1 MFQSN
6 FRGRSFASCLA
17 LAPAILLSAPALA
30 QESDNDRL
38 RDGDI
43 VVTGTKTGDFGAK
56 SGIPIE
62 QVPQS
67 IQVID
72 AEDIIDRGARTI
84 EDALRAVPSATVA
97 RNRVSGFGG
106 NTLRIRGFAAQQ
118 IRNGIFQR
126 FYDGTDPSA
135 LSNVARIEVLKGP
148 SAVLYGQSG
157 VGGIVSIITKQPTDA
172 FAGSIALTAGSY
184 DQKMATI
191 DVGGPITDTLGIRL
205 TGEIERSGSFVDL
218 LDVDRENVGLAL
230 TWKPSP
236 SVSAHLVAE
245 YLHRKTLN
253 NPGLPTVGTVIGNGV
268 ATVKR
273 SAFLGEPDYSLQENN
288 APLIQ
293 AWVDVKL
300 GGTWTLTPRFQYS
313 EWNNTGRSTT
323 LLPPVAPGLTIIPR
337 IGRNAGENDRFYV
350 AQLDLAGEIVTFGVR
365 HKLLVGVEYNHDN
378 VPFRMIATVPCGVGP
393 INALRPVY
401 GCGAPTSNFGFLSR
415 ATLEGAAVYAQDQIA
430 LTNAWNV
437 VAGIRHSRSDNDN
450 TFTTAFSSSGDSAK
464 LRNTSWQLGTTY
476 ALGGG
481 FSLFGGYNTGYDL
494 GAVTGSRRFDG
505 VPFKPETSNQA
516 EVGVRVSRDTVRANL
531 SAFQIRRD
539 NVAVPD
545 PANAGFQL
553 QDGQFRT
560 RGIELEGE
568 WSPLAGW
575 WLQGGYAYLDA
586 EITKSSTPAL
596 LGGRIAETP
605 RNTVTAATRV
615 EIGRVEL
622 RAAANYVGAR
632 EIINGGAVTLPN
644 YETFDIGAG
653 TEFGPIRIDAS
664 LTNLFDKTYY
674 FSDNLSRYSLGT
686 EDRVLPGE
694 PRTLSVRVAYRFGGA
709 LR

>member
-1 MFQSN
+1 MTFARWS
-6 FRGRSFASCLA
+6 GRTLVVAT
-17 LAPAILLSAPALA
+17 LAPLVGIAHAQQRSVSAEATLR
-30 QESDNDRL
+30 ESE
-38 RDGDI
+38 I
-43 VVTGTKTGDFGAK
+43 VVTGTKTGDFGGK
-56 SGIPIE
+56 SGIPID

-97 RNRVSGFGG
+97 RNRVSGFAG

-135 LSNVARIEVLKGP
+135 LSNVDRIEVLKGP

-157 VGGIVSIITKQPTDA
+157 VGGIVSIITRQPTDTP
-172 FAGSIALTAGSY
+172 AGSIALTGGSY
-184 DQKMATI
+184 DQKMVTA
-191 DVGGPITDTLGIRL
+191 DVGGPLTNTLGIRL

-218 LDVDRENVGLAL
+218 LDVDRENVGVSLS
-230 TWKPSP
+230 WRPSP

-253 NPGLPTVGTVIGNGV
+253 NPGLPTVGTVLPNGV

-273 SAFLGEPDYSLQENN
+273 SAFLGEPGYSLQEND
-288 APLIQ
+288 APLVQ

-323 LLPPVAPGLTIIPR
+323 LLPPVAPDLTTIPR
-337 IGRNAGENDRFYV
+337 VGRNAGENDRFYV
-350 AQLDLAGEIVTFGVR
+350 AQLDLAGEVATFGVR

-378 VPFRMIATVPCGVGP
+378 VPFRMVATVPCGVGP

-415 ATLEGAAVYAQDQIA
+415 ATLEGMALYAQDQVA
-430 LTNAWNV
+430 LTDAWNV
-437 VAGIRHSRSDNDN
+437 VAGIRHARSDNEN
-450 TFTTAFSSSGDSAK
+450 TFTTAFSSSADSAK

-505 VPFKPETSNQA
+505 VAFRPETSNQA
-516 EVGVRVSRDTVRANL
+516 EAGVRIVRDTVRATL
-531 SAFQIRRD
+531 SAFQIRRN

-560 RGIELEGE
+560 RGFELEGE
-568 WSPLAGW
+568 WSPLPGW

-586 EITKSSTPAL
+586 EITKSTTPAL
-596 LGGRIAETP
+596 IGGRIAETP
-605 RNTVTAATRV
+605 ENTVTAATRV
-615 EIGRVEL
+615 AIGRVEL

-632 EIINGGAVTLPN
+632 KIINGGPVTLPD

-653 TEFGPIRIDAS
+653 TELGPVRIDAS

-694 PRTLSVRVAYRFGGA
+694 PRTLSVRAAYRFGGA
-709 LR
+709 RR

>member
-1 MFQSN
+1 MFRSN
-6 FRGRSFASCLA
+6 FRRRSLASCFA
-17 LAPAILLSAPALA
+17 LAPAILLTAPALA

-97 RNRVSGFGG
+97 RNRVSGFAG

-172 FAGSIALTAGSY
+172 FAGSIALTGGSY

-205 TGEIERSGSFVDL
+205 TGEIERSGSFVDF

-230 TWKPSP
+230 AWKPSP

-253 NPGLPTVGTVIGNGV
+253 NPGLPTIGTVLPNGV

-273 SAFLGEPDYSLQENN
+273 SAFLGEPDYSLQEND

-323 LLPPVAPGLTIIPR
+323 LLPPIAPDLTIIPR

-378 VPFRMIATVPCGVGP
+378 VPFRMRAAVPCGVGP

-415 ATLEGAAVYAQDQIA
+415 ATLDGAAVYAQDQIA
-430 LTNAWNV
+430 LTDAWNV

-476 ALGGG
+476 SLGGG

-505 VPFKPETSNQA
+505 VPFEPETSNQA
-516 EVGVRVSRDTVRANL
+516 EAGIRVVRDTVRANL

-560 RGIELEGE
+560 RGVELEGE
-568 WSPLAGW
+568 WSPLVGW

-615 EIGRVEL
+615 AIGRVEL
-622 RAAANYVGAR
+622 RASANYVGAR
-632 EIINGGAVTLPN
+632 KIINGGAVTLPD

-653 TEFGPIRIDAS
+653 TELGPVRIDAS

-709 LR
+709 RR